1 MKITVDVEDLLR
13 QDNVGRINRKLV
25 ANLMYLTSA
34 PKPVQATQEP
44 QKTAEA
50 TENAPEA
57 KAATAP
63 ANEAQKAPEKA
74 EEKGQKM
81 SPETRQSVTAAV
93 VALRADA
100 KKLNCLTEVSAQLRD
115 FLNSKVTAAPGQR
128 ITIDDLDEETGRAY
142 AELARKL
149 DEEIVQR

>member
-34 PKPVQATQEP
+34 PKPAQATQEP

-50 TENAPEA
+50 AESAPEA

-100 KKLNCLTEVSAQLRD
+100 KKLNCLTEVITQLRD